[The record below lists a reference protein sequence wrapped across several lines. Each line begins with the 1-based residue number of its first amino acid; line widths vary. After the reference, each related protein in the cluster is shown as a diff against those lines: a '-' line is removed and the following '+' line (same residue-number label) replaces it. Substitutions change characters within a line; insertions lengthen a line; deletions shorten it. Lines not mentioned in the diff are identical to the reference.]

1 MKTKTIKQR
10 GARKFGTELRPY
22 ERQIKKKKQVKTSAK
37 QNAKNLMYVTEYHIY
52 LNDMIR

>member
-22 ERQIKKKKQVKTSAK
+22 ERQIKKKKTSENQCKAECQK
-37 QNAKNLMYVTEYHIY
+37 FNMCN
-52 LNDMIR
+52 